1 MRGLAYK
8 RHQERRTRRYAFR
21 VLKYVYRYMKWENEN
36 DLWANA
42 RKWAHAMAKCS
53 AYCCGNPRRFF
64 NEKTIQER
72 RAELKGLEEG
82 E

>member
-1 MRGLAYK
+1 
-8 RHQERRTRRYAFR
+8 
-21 VLKYVYRYMKWENEN
+21 MKWENEN